1 MTIMPRR
8 SLLDG
13 QDPIRRVD
21 HDDATEEQSGAV
33 LVTDDHEV
41 IRKWAARHGAEPATG
56 EATRSGPATRNVQDG
71 GTGLRFNFPGA
82 GAFRPITWN
91 EWLEHLTQHDLLFV
105 YEDDVPGRP
114 PNNKY
119 RLVPRQTRQREVKRP

>member
-8 SLLDG
+8 SLLDD

-21 HDDATEEQSGAV
+21 HDDAMEEQSGDV

-71 GTGLRFNFPGA
+71 GAGIRFNFPGA
-82 GAFRPITWN
+82 GAFRPITWE
-91 EWLEHLTQHDLLFV
+91 EWLEHFSQHDLVFV

-114 PNNKY
+114 PNNRY
-119 RLVPRQTRQREVKRP
+119 RLVSRQKLQGEQTRP